1 MVSTAT
7 TLKFV
12 DTHTKKYRLPD
23 HGYAIVRWAH
33 ELARGRGAVVV
44 EPDVERIRR
53 VDGALAFVDAAP
65 FKTVPDGPLS
75 VLREL
80 LDLEA
85 REIRSWSKAGFAR
98 FHKRAAAR
106 RTERVCRSQ
115 GSEAAVDWVL
125 ANATTDD
132 VNLAE
137 LRDRLGA
144 RLYTAGGRDED
155 FYRTEVGRCIEHRR
169 RQRLNRS

>member
-1 MVSTAT
+1 M
-7 TLKFV
+7 
-12 DTHTKKYRLPD
+12 DTHTRKYRLPD
-23 HGYAIVRWAH
+23 HGYTIVRWAH
-33 ELARGRGAVVV
+33 ELAKGRGAVVV

-53 VDGALAFVDAAP
+53 PDGALAFTDAAP

-85 REIRSWSKAGFAR
+85 REIRAWSKTGFAR
-98 FHKRAAAR
+98 FRKGAAAR
-106 RTERVCRSQ
+106 RVDRICREQ

-125 ANATTDD
+125 VNATTDA
-132 VNLAE
+132 VNLGE

-155 FYRTEVGRCIEHRR
+155 FYRTEVGRCIAHRR
-169 RQRLNRS
+169 R

>member
-1 MVSTAT
+1 M
-7 TLKFV
+7 
-12 DTHTKKYRLPD
+12 DTHTRKYRLPD

-33 ELARGRGAVVV
+33 ELAQGRGAVVV
-44 EPDVERIRR
+44 EPDVEKIRHP
-53 VDGALAFVDAAP
+53 DGALVFADAAP

-85 REIRSWSKAGFAR
+85 REIRSWSKAGFTR

-106 RTERVCRSQ
+106 QADRICRAQ

-125 ANATTDD
+125 ANATTDEVD
-132 VNLAE
+132 LGE
-137 LRDRLGA
+137 LRDRLGV
-144 RLYTAGGRDED
+144 RLYAAGGFNED
-155 FYRTEVGRCIEHRR
+155 FYRAEVGRCIEHRR
-169 RQRLNRS
+169 RQRLSQG

>member
-1 MVSTAT
+1 M
-7 TLKFV
+7 
-12 DTHTKKYRLPD
+12 DTHTRKYRLPD

-33 ELARGRGAVVV
+33 ELAKGRGAVVV
-44 EPDVERIRR
+44 EPDIEILRR
-53 VDGALAFVDAAP
+53 PDGALAFVDAAP
-65 FKTVPDGPLS
+65 FKTVPDGPAS

-85 REIRSWSKAGFAR
+85 REIRAWSKAGFAR

-106 RTERVCRSQ
+106 QADRICRAQ

-132 VNLAE
+132 PDLDLDLGE

-144 RLYTAGGRDED
+144 RLYNAGGFDED
-155 FYRTEVGRCIEHRR
+155 FYRAEVGRCIEHRR
-169 RQRLNRS
+169 RQRLNG

>member
-1 MVSTAT
+1 M
-7 TLKFV
+7 
-12 DTHTKKYRLPD
+12 DTHTRKYRLPD
-23 HGYAIVRWAH
+23 HGYTIVRWAH

-44 EPDVERIRR
+44 EPDVEGIRR
-53 VDGALAFVDAAP
+53 PNGALAFADAAP
-65 FKTVPDGPLS
+65 FKTAPDGPLS

-98 FHKRAAAR
+98 FRKGAAAR
-106 RTERVCRSQ
+106 RVDRIYREQ

-125 ANATTDD
+125 ANASTGE
-132 VNLAE
+132 VNLSE

-155 FYRTEVGRCIEHRR
+155 FYRAQVGRCITHRR
-169 RQRLNRS
+169 AQRLNRS

>member
-1 MVSTAT
+1 M
-7 TLKFV
+7 
-12 DTHTKKYRLPD
+12 DTHTRKYRLPD
-23 HGYAIVRWAH
+23 HGYTVVRWAH
-33 ELARGRGAVVV
+33 ELAKGRGAVVV
-44 EPDVERIRR
+44 EPDIEKIRR
-53 VDGALAFVDAAP
+53 PGGELTFADAAP
-65 FKTVPDGPLS
+65 FKIVPDGPLS

-106 RTERVCRSQ
+106 QADRICREQ

-125 ANATTDD
+125 ANAITGD
-132 VNLAE
+132 VNIGE

-144 RLYTAGGRDED
+144 RLYTSGGRDED
-155 FYRTEVGRCIEHRR
+155 FYRAEVGRCIEHRR
-169 RQRLNRS
+169 RQRSTG

>member
-1 MVSTAT
+1 M
-7 TLKFV
+7 
-12 DTHTKKYRLPD
+12 DTHTRKYRLPD
-23 HGYAIVRWAH
+23 QGYAIVRWAH
-33 ELARGRGAVVV
+33 DLAKGRGAVVV

-53 VDGALAFVDAAP
+53 PDGALAFVDAAP

-98 FHKRAAAR
+98 FHKRAAASQADR
-106 RTERVCRSQ
+106 ICRER

-125 ANATTDD
+125 ANATGDEVSLGD
-132 VNLAE
+132 

-155 FYRTEVGRCIEHRR
+155 FYRAQVGRCIQERRRR
-169 RQRLNRS
+169 RQLNG

>member
-1 MVSTAT
+1 M
-7 TLKFV
+7 
-12 DTHTKKYRLPD
+12 DTHTRKYRLPD
-23 HGYAIVRWAH
+23 HGYTVVRWAH
-33 ELARGRGAVVV
+33 ELAKGRGAVVV

-53 VDGALAFVDAAP
+53 PGGALAFVDAAP

-98 FHKRAAAR
+98 FHKRAAAGR
-106 RTERVCRSQ
+106 AGRVCREQ

-132 VNLAE
+132 VNLGE
-137 LRDRLGA
+137 LRDRLGP

-155 FYRTEVGRCIEHRR
+155 FYRAQVGSCIQERRRR
-169 RQRLNRS
+169 RQVSG

>member
-1 MVSTAT
+1 M
-7 TLKFV
+7 
-12 DTHTKKYRLPD
+12 DTHTRKFRLPD
-23 HGYAIVRWAH
+23 HGFTVVRWAH
-33 ELARGRGAVVV
+33 ELAKGRGAVAV
-44 EPDVERIRR
+44 EPDIEAIRR
-53 VDGALAFVDAAP
+53 PDGALAFADAAA

-85 REIRSWSKAGFAR
+85 REIRAWSRAGFAR
-98 FHKRAAAR
+98 FHKRAAGRRADRICRAR
-106 RTERVCRSQ
+106 

-125 ANATTDD
+125 ANATTGD
-132 VNLAE
+132 VNLGE

-155 FYRTEVGRCIEHRR
+155 FYRAEVGRCIEHRR
-169 RQRLNRS
+169 RQRLTRR

>member
-1 MVSTAT
+1 M
-7 TLKFV
+7 
-12 DTHTKKYRLPD
+12 DTHTRKYRLPD
-23 HGYAIVRWAH
+23 QGFTVVRWAH
-33 ELARGRGAVVV
+33 ELAKGRGAVAV
-44 EPDVERIRR
+44 EPHIEAIRR
-53 VDGALAFVDAAP
+53 ANDALAFIDVAP

-98 FHKRAAAR
+98 FHKAGAAR
-106 RTERVCRSQ
+106 RADRICREQ
-115 GSEAAVDWVL
+115 GSEFAVDWVL

-132 VNLAE
+132 VNLGE

-155 FYRTEVGRCIEHRR
+155 FYRAEVGRCIEHRR
-169 RQRLNRS
+169 RRLSG